1 MLVVSPVT
9 RFAGASGGRMNCP
22 GVTELVVTGVGLQYH
37 MINAPG
43 FMILVLMA
51 LATDVVTGLVAA
63 PAAR

>member
-1 MLVVSPVT
+1 
-9 RFAGASGGRMNCP
+9 MNCP